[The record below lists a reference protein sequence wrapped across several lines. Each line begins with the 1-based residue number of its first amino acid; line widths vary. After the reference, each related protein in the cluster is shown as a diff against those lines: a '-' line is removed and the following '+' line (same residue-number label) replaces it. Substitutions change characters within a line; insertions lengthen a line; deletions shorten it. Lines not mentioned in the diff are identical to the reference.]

1 MRVFNTFF
9 KIVKKQLPVTMIYVG
24 IFLVLCVMMGSSQ
37 REGAG
42 TYTASSCTLVVVDKD
57 KSEASGKLIDY
68 LSGIHDVKYEDYTD
82 EQIQDYLYYHKIDY
96 VLYIEKGYETT
107 GQLTNVKRPGTS
119 VGIYVDNQIS
129 MYEANMRSLLE
140 AGYSVDDA
148 YALTLKALDSEGLV
162 ELSVGSAKK
171 PAIYYYFAYV
181 SYVTIM
187 IMFFVITPV
196 IVAFNKK
203 GVNERLN
210 VSPVTLRSKNI
221 QIVLGAVIVSLFVW
235 VLFIAMA
242 CFMGYDDLKD
252 LLFKVA
258 LNSLAFT
265 ITSTAM
271 ATIVGN
277 FGMSGDAKS
286 ILANIVG
293 LALCFL
299 GGVFVPVSLFGEGML
314 AVAKFMPTYWY
325 INTNDKIFEGGSMGD
340 IAGGLGIELLF
351 ALAFFMVA
359 VVVSKRMRVARS
371 S

>member
-1 MRVFNTFF
+1 MQVFNTFF
-9 KIVKKQLPVTMIYVG
+9 KIVKKQLPVTMLYIG

-37 REGAG
+37 RDGAG
-42 TYTASSCTLVVVDKD
+42 TYTASSCTLVIVDHD
-57 KSEASGKLIDY
+57 KSEASGKLADY

-82 EQIQDYLYYHKIDY
+82 EQIQDYLYFHKIDY

-107 GQLTNVKRPGTS
+107 GELTNIKRPGTS

-129 MYEANMRSLLE
+129 MYETNMRALLT
-140 AGYSVDDA
+140 AGYFVDDA

-162 ELSVGSAKK
+162 RLSAGSAKK
-171 PAIYYYFAYV
+171 PAIYYYFSYLPYV
-181 SYVTIM
+181 IIS

-203 GVNERLN
+203 DVNDRLN
-210 VSPVTLRSKNI
+210 VSPITARSKNM
-221 QIVLGAVIVSLFVW
+221 QIILGAVIISLFVW
-235 VLFIAMA
+235 LVFIVMA
-242 CFMGYDDLKD
+242 CLMGYGELKD
-252 LLFKVA
+252 KLCKVA

-265 ITSTAM
+265 ITGTAM

-277 FGMSGDAKS
+277 FGVSNDTKNV
-286 ILANIVG
+286 IANIVS
-293 LALCFL
+293 LAMSFL

-325 INTNDKIFEGGSMGD
+325 IDANDKIFGGGSIGD